1 MTGALHKTRIL
12 MTEQRPKWRYR
23 PYRLKLR
30 KNQDRKSG
38 GTKTH
43 SAHIDGFVAKLEPTN
58 RRIGLSFR
66 QKELLGADQG
76 LVSPARF
83 SAAVLASSSL
93 PRKFAAQA
101 SRALFIDL

>member
-1 MTGALHKTRIL
+1 MTGALHTTRIL

-38 GTKTH
+38 RTKTH

-66 QKELLGADQG
+66 QKSSSAPIRAL
-76 LVSPARF
+76 SPPPAFPPPFLPPPVFQESSRPKRRVRF
-83 SAAVLASSSL
+83 S
-93 PRKFAAQA
+93 
-101 SRALFIDL
+101 